1 MSSISALL
9 RNCYPEH
16 TPINDFS
23 YGDFDVF
30 AKILKA
36 LPTAEYMLVRNG
48 VLQTQIEDVVVTAK
62 LPSVFSELEF
72 CIENDQQAMRSFRYL
87 AGDGSVAL
95 VELPG
100 ECLFTNGQAEV
111 RLPLVLQTERLIVP
125 LQETEEVLVSHV
137 FPPAIVKVIR
147 PYVKADYVDLAVQ
160 GEDLLCVSSGGANVQ
175 RYILNKNCYA
185 DIKARS
191 FTAVYRVFG
200 LHLGKGSELTLL
212 LMQKD
217 GQVVCKAEWKFAE
230 GVMLTTY
237 EHALELPESNW

>member
-16 TPINDFS
+16 TRMNDFS
-23 YGDFDVF
+23 YGDVDVL
-30 AKILKA
+30 AKVLKA
-36 LPTAEYMLVRNG
+36 LPKAECMFVRNG
-48 VLQTQIEDVVVTAK
+48 VVQAQIAEVAITAT

-72 CIENDQQAMRSFRYL
+72 CIENDQQAIRSFRYL
-87 AGDGSVAL
+87 AGDGSVAF

-111 RLPLVLQTERLIVP
+111 RIPLVLQTERLIVP
-125 LQETEEVLVSHV
+125 LQGTEEVLVSYT
-137 FPPAIVKVIR
+137 FPPATVKAIR
-147 PYVKADYVDLAVQ
+147 PYMKADYVDLAVQ
-160 GEDLLCVSSGGANVQ
+160 GEDLLCVSSGGVNGQ

-185 DIKARS
+185 DINARS

-200 LHLGKGSELTLL
+200 LHLGKGSELSLSL
-212 LMQKD
+212 VQKD